1 MVVQRFN
8 GVALKTIVSKR
19 NTGNHRIR
27 KVGKKMDT
35 FEKVEKLREKANVT
49 FEEAKAALE
58 EANGDLL
65 DAMILLEKQ
74 GKAETRKE
82 TYSTKESRELV
93 VVDQPEEKKGKKR
106 GNAFT
111 DKLKALW
118 HKSCEN
124 YFVVERGEDTIINI
138 PIWVFI
144 IILALTWHVTLII
157 MVVALFFGCRYGFK
171 GADEMKFAND
181 VCDKVSEAADKVKE
195 EYNKL

>member
-1 MVVQRFN
+1 
-8 GVALKTIVSKR
+8 
-19 NTGNHRIR
+19 
-27 KVGKKMDT
+27 MDN

-74 GKAETRKE
+74 GKAETKKE
-82 TYSTKESRELV
+82 SYSTKDEPSDLAV
-93 VVDQPEEKKGKKR
+93 IEEEEGDGKKR

-124 YFVVERGEDTIINI
+124 YFVVEHNDEKIVNI

-144 IILALTWHVTLII
+144 IILVFAWHVILVAMI
-157 MVVALFFGCRYGFK
+157 VALFFGCKYSFAGK
-171 GADEMKFAND
+171 DEMKTANE
-181 VCDKVSEAADKVKE
+181 VCNKVSEAAEKVKE

>member
-1 MVVQRFN
+1 
-8 GVALKTIVSKR
+8 
-19 NTGNHRIR
+19 
-27 KVGKKMDT
+27 MDT

-49 FEEAKAALE
+49 FEEAKAALD

-74 GKAETRKE
+74 GKAETKRE
-82 TYSTKESRELV
+82 SYSTKEESTEVL
-93 VVDQPEEKKGKKR
+93 VVDQPEKKEKKR

-111 DKLKALW
+111 DKVKALW

-124 YFVVERGEDTIINI
+124 YFVIEREDKVMLNL

-144 IILALTWHVTLII
+144 IILIFSWHVTII
-157 MVVALFFGCRYGFK
+157 AMIVALFFGCRYSFK
-171 GADEMKFAND
+171 GVDEMKAANN
-181 VCDKVSEAADKVKE
+181 VCEKASEAAEKVKE

>member
-1 MVVQRFN
+1 
-8 GVALKTIVSKR
+8 
-19 NTGNHRIR
+19 
-27 KVGKKMDT
+27 MDN

-74 GKAETRKE
+74 GKAEAQKE
-82 TYSTKESRELV
+82 SFSTKDEPSSLM
-93 VVDQPEEKKGKKR
+93 VVDEPEKKDKKR

-124 YFVVERGEDTIINI
+124 YFVVERNEETIVNI

-144 IILALTWHVTLII
+144 IILLFTWHVTLAAMII
-157 MVVALFFGCRYGFK
+157 ALFFGCRYSFK
-171 GADEMKFAND
+171 GAAEMKLAND

-195 EYNKL
+195 EYKKL